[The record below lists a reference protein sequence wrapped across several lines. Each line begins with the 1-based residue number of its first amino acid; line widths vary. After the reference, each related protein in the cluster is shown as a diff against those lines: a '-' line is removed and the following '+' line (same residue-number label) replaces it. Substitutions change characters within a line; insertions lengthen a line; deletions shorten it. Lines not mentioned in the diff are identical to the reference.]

1 MTTPYDIR
9 KGHSMQQDKAE
20 ETFPLI
26 AGVVSV
32 GREPVDPL
40 LQAAARTLRDMG
52 YRVGGFV
59 QEERIA
65 DGCCAATYLRDIED
79 GRSVLITQILG
90 VEAKGCRLDPQR
102 LAEASVGLLDSLDG
116 GIDLLVLNRF
126 GKDEAEGR
134 GFRTVIEKA
143 LGLGIPVLFGV
154 REAYA
159 PALEDF
165 AGDYGTTLA
174 PDEAAITAWC
184 VDVLGRQEGDAEKGE
199 KTAA

>member
-1 MTTPYDIR
+1 MTAAFAHR
-9 KGHSMQQDKAE
+9 KGRSVQPDNE
-20 ETFPLI
+20 EMFPLV
-26 AGVVSV
+26 AGVV
-32 GREPVDPL
+32 GHDREPVDPL
-40 LQAAARTLRDMG
+40 LEAAAHTLRTMG

-65 DGCCAATYLRDIED
+65 DGCCAATYLRDVED

-90 VEAKGCRLDPQR
+90 AGAKGCRLDPQR

-134 GFRTVIEKA
+134 GFRAVIEKA
-143 LGLGIPVLFGV
+143 LGMGIPVLFGV

-159 PALEDF
+159 PAMRDF

-184 VDVLGRQEGDAEKGE
+184 VDVLGRREGVAAEGE

>member
-1 MTTPYDIR
+1 MTAVFAQR
-9 KGHSMQQDKAE
+9 KERSVQPDNE
-20 ETFPLI
+20 ETFPLV
-26 AGVVSV
+26 AGVVGH

-40 LQAAARTLRDMG
+40 LESAARTLRAMG

-79 GRSVLITQILG
+79 GHSVLITQILG
-90 VEAKGCRLDPQR
+90 AEAKGCRLDPQR
-102 LAEASVGLLDSLDG
+102 LAEASVALLGSLDG

-154 REAYA
+154 RKAYA
-159 PALEDF
+159 PALVDF

-174 PDEAAITAWC
+174 ADEATITAWC
-184 VDVLGRQEGDAEKGE
+184 VDVLGKRAGNPAEGE

>member
-1 MTTPYDIR
+1 MTATFAHR
-9 KGHSMQQDKAE
+9 KGRSVQPDNQ
-20 ETFPLI
+20 ETFPLV
-26 AGVVSV
+26 AGVV
-32 GREPVDPL
+32 GRGHEPVDPL
-40 LQAAARTLRDMG
+40 LEAAARTLRAMG

>member
-1 MTTPYDIR
+1 MTAVFAQR
-9 KGHSMQQDKAE
+9 KGRSVQPDNE
-20 ETFPLI
+20 ETFPLV
-26 AGVVSV
+26 AGVVGH

-40 LQAAARTLRDMG
+40 LESAARTLRAMG

-79 GRSVLITQILG
+79 GHSVLITQILG
-90 VEAKGCRLDPQR
+90 AEAKGCRLDPQR
-102 LAEASVGLLDSLDG
+102 LAEASVALLGSLDG

-143 LGLGIPVLFGV
+143 LGLSIPVLFGV

-159 PALEDF
+159 PALFDF

-174 PDEAAITAWC
+174 ADEAAITAWC
-184 VDVLGRQEGDAEKGE
+184 VDVLGKRAGNPAEGE

>member
-1 MTTPYDIR
+1 MTAAFAHR
-9 KGHSMQQDKAE
+9 KGRPVQPDNE
-20 ETFPLI
+20 EMFPLV
-26 AGVVSV
+26 AGVV
-32 GREPVDPL
+32 GHDREPVDPL
-40 LQAAARTLRDMG
+40 LEAAAHTLRTMG

-65 DGCCAATYLRDIED
+65 DGCCAATYLRDVED

-90 VEAKGCRLDPQR
+90 AGAKGCRLDPQR

-134 GFRTVIEKA
+134 GFRAVIEKA
-143 LGLGIPVLFGV
+143 LGMGIPVLFGV

-159 PALEDF
+159 PAMRDF

-184 VDVLGRQEGDAEKGE
+184 VDVLGRREGVAAEGE

>member
-1 MTTPYDIR
+1 MTTAFAHR
-9 KGHSMQQDKAE
+9 KGRSVQPDNQ
-20 ETFPLI
+20 ETFPLV
-26 AGVVSV
+26 AGVVSRD
-32 GREPVDPL
+32 REPVDPL
-40 LQAAARTLRDMG
+40 LEETARTLGAMG

-79 GRSVLITQILG
+79 GHSVLITQILG
-90 VEAKGCRLDPQR
+90 AEAKGCRLDPQR
-102 LAEASVGLLDSLDG
+102 LAEASVALLDSLDG

-134 GFRTVIEKA
+134 GFRAVIEKA
-143 LGLGIPVLFGV
+143 LGLGIPVLSGV

-174 PDEAAITAWC
+174 ADEAAITAWC
-184 VDVLGRQEGDAEKGE
+184 VDVLGRREGNPAEGE

>member
-1 MTTPYDIR
+1 MTATFAHR
-9 KGHSMQQDKAE
+9 KGRSVQPDNQ
-20 ETFPLI
+20 ETFPLV
-26 AGVVSV
+26 AGVVGH
-32 GREPVDPL
+32 GREPVDQL
-40 LQAAARTLRDMG
+40 LEAAARTLRAMG

-65 DGCCAATYLRDIED
+65 DGCCAATYLRDVED
-79 GRSVLITQILG
+79 GHSVLITQILG
-90 VEAKGCRLDPQR
+90 AEAKGCRLDPQR
-102 LAEASVGLLDSLDG
+102 LGEASIALLDNLDG

-134 GFRTVIEKA
+134 GFRNVIEKA

-159 PALEDF
+159 PALQEF
-165 AGDYGTTLA
+165 AGDYGTTLSA
-174 PDEAAITAWC
+174 DEAAITAWC
-184 VDVLGRQEGDAEKGE
+184 IDVLGRREGDAAKDE

>member
-1 MTTPYDIR
+1 MI
-9 KGHSMQQDKAE
+9 
-20 ETFPLI
+20 
-26 AGVVSV
+26 
-32 GREPVDPL
+32 DPL
-40 LQAAARTLRDMG
+40 LESAARTLRAMG

-90 VEAKGCRLDPQR
+90 AEAKGCRLDPQR
-102 LAEASVGLLDSLDG
+102 LAEACVGLLDSLDG
-116 GIDLLVLNRF
+116 GVDLLVLNRF

-159 PALEDF
+159 PALVEF

-174 PDEAAITAWC
+174 ADEAAITAWC
-184 VDVLGRQEGDAEKGE
+184 VDVLGRRAGNPAEGE

>member
-1 MTTPYDIR
+1 
-9 KGHSMQQDKAE
+9 MQQNKTE
-20 ETFPLI
+20 ETCALV

-32 GREPVDPL
+32 DRAPVDPL
-40 LQAAARTLRDMG
+40 LETAARALRAKG

-90 VEAKGCRLDPQR
+90 AEAKGCRLDPQR
-102 LAEASVGLLDSLDG
+102 LAAASVDLEKLLDG
-116 GIDLLVLNRF
+116 AIDLLVLNRF

-134 GFRTVIEKA
+134 GFRSVIEKA
-143 LGLGIPVLFGV
+143 LGLGIPVLTGV

-159 PALEDF
+159 PTLVEF

-174 PDEAAITAWC
+174 PDGAAIIGWC
-184 VDVLGRQEGDAEKGE
+184 LDVLGQREGARSASA

>member
-1 MTTPYDIR
+1 MTVTFAHR
-9 KGHSMQQDKAE
+9 KGHSVQPDNQ
-20 ETFPLI
+20 ETLPLV
-26 AGVVSV
+26 AGVVGH

-40 LQAAARTLRDMG
+40 LEAAARTLRTMG

-90 VEAKGCRLDPQR
+90 AEAKGCRLDPQR
-102 LAEASVGLLDSLDG
+102 LAQACVGLLDSLDG

-159 PALEDF
+159 PALGDF

-174 PDEAAITAWC
+174 PDEAAIIAWC
-184 VDVLGRQEGDAEKGE
+184 VDVLGRRGGDAAKGE

>member
-1 MTTPYDIR
+1 MNTSFERR
-9 KGHSMQQDKAE
+9 KGRAVKQDRAE
-20 ETFPLI
+20 ETFPLV

-40 LQAAARTLRDMG
+40 LEAAARTLRSKDFH
-52 YRVGGFV
+52 VGGFV

-65 DGCCAATYLRDIED
+65 DGCCAATYLRDVED

-90 VEAKGCRLDPQR
+90 AGAKGCRLDPQR

-134 GFRTVIEKA
+134 GFRAVIEKA

-159 PALEDF
+159 PALADF
-165 AGDYGTTLA
+165 AGDYGTTLPA
-174 PDEAAITAWC
+174 DEAAITAWC
-184 VDVLGRQEGDAEKGE
+184 IDVLGRREGNVAKDE

>member
-1 MTTPYDIR
+1 MTTAFAPR
-9 KGHSMQQDKAE
+9 KGRLVQPDNAK
-20 ETFPLI
+20 TIPLV
-26 AGVVSV
+26 AGVV
-32 GREPVDPL
+32 GHDREPVDPPL
-40 LQAAARTLRDMG
+40 EAAARTLRTMG

-65 DGCCAATYLRDIED
+65 DGCCSATYLRDIED
-79 GRSVLITQILG
+79 GHSVLITQMLG
-90 VEAKGCRLDPQR
+90 AEAKGCRLDPQR
-102 LAEASVGLLDSLDG
+102 LAEASVALLDILDG

-134 GFRTVIEKA
+134 GFRVVIEKA

-159 PALEDF
+159 LALRDF
-165 AGDYGTTLA
+165 AGDYGTILPA
-174 PDEAAITAWC
+174 DEAAITAWC
-184 VDVLGRQEGDAEKGE
+184 LDVLSRSKGDTSEGE